1 MVMRRLRRVN
11 SDSQPAANKVVEGV
25 VRLDRRTKDLVGRLH
40 PGNIAVIDHDD
51 LDLVAAES
59 LVERGV
65 IAVVNV
71 GRSITGRYP
80 NIGPLVL
87 ARARIS
93 LLDEV
98 DPGIFDQLREG
109 ESIRVSG
116 ESVLRNGEVI
126 ATGALLS
133 EEEIARRMDEARA
146 ELSSTVEAFAEN
158 TLEYVRREQHLLL
171 DSVRLPDIKTKFTKR
186 CALVVVRGYHYK
198 EDLRALRGFIREMR
212 PVVVAVDGAADAC
225 LAEGVQPDV
234 ILGDVDSVSVEALK
248 SGAELLVHPQGEWR
262 RRNSNG
268 IVDGYVPEVEKIRM
282 LGLECSVV
290 AAEGMSEDVAML
302 LAHEKGAELVVA
314 VGTHN
319 SAMEMLDKGRRGMAS
334 TFLVRLRL
342 GANLVDAKGV
352 SLLYRA
358 RVRTRDLWFLIGAA
372 VTVLVVICVVL
383 PPMRLFW
390 LGVWDQIKAAI
401 PGLN

>member
-11 SDSQPAANKVVEGV
+11 SNGRSPTKLVEGV

-87 ARARIS
+87 ARAKIP

-98 DPGIFDQLREG
+98 DDGIFDQLREG
-109 ESIRVSG
+109 LFVRVSG
-116 ESVLRNGEVI
+116 EDVLLNGEVI
-126 ATGALLS
+126 ASGSLLS
-133 EEEIARRMDEARA
+133 EDEISRRMDEARA

-171 DSVRLPDIKTKFTKR
+171 DSVRLPAIKTKFNKR

-212 PVVVAVDGAADAC
+212 PVIVAVDGAADAC
-225 LAEGVQPDV
+225 LAEGIQPDV

-248 SGAELLVHPQGEWR
+248 SGAELLVHPQGDWR

-268 IVDGYVPEVEKIRM
+268 VVDGHIPEVEKLRL
-282 LGLECSVV
+282 LGLDCSVV
-290 AAEGMSEDVAML
+290 NAAGMSEDVAML

-358 RVRTRDLWFLIGAA
+358 RVKTRDLWFLIGAA
-372 VTVLVVICVVL
+372 VTVLIVIGAVL

-390 LGVWDQIKAAI
+390 LGLWDQIKAAI

>member
-11 SDSQPAANKVVEGV
+11 SNGRSPNNFVEGV

-87 ARARIS
+87 ARAKIP

-98 DPGIFDQLREG
+98 GDDIFDRLTEG
-109 ESIRVSG
+109 ENVRVLG
-116 ESVLRNGEVI
+116 EDVLLDGEVI

-133 EEEIARRMDEARA
+133 EDEISRRMDEARA

-171 DSVRLPDIKTKFTKR
+171 ESVRLPAIKTKFNKR

-212 PVVVAVDGAADAC
+212 PVIVAVDGAADAC
-225 LAEGVQPDV
+225 LAEGIQPDV

-248 SGAELLVHPQGEWR
+248 SGAELLVHPQGDWR

-268 IVDGYVPEVEKIRM
+268 VVDGHIPEVEKLR
-282 LGLECSVV
+282 LLDLDCSVV
-290 AAEGMSEDVAML
+290 TAPGMSEDVAML

-358 RVRTRDLWFLIGAA
+358 RVKTRDLWFLIGAA
-372 VTVLVVICVVL
+372 VTVLIVIGAVL

>member
-11 SDSQPAANKVVEGV
+11 SNGRSPTNFVEGV

-87 ARARIS
+87 ARAKIP

-98 DPGIFDQLREG
+98 GDEIFNHLSEG
-109 ESIRVSG
+109 SSVRVSG
-116 ESVLRNGEVI
+116 EDVLVNGEVI
-126 ATGALLS
+126 ASGSLLS
-133 EEEIARRMDEARA
+133 EDEISRRMDEARA

-212 PVVVAVDGAADAC
+212 PVIVAVDGAADAC
-225 LAEGVQPDV
+225 LAEGIQPDV

-248 SGAELLVHPQGEWR
+248 SGAELLVHPQGDWR

-268 IVDGYVPEVEKIRM
+268 VVDGHIPEVEKLRL
-282 LGLECSVV
+282 LGLDCSVV
-290 AAEGMSEDVAML
+290 MASGMSEDVAML

-319 SAMEMLDKGRRGMAS
+319 SAMEMLDKGRQGMAS

-342 GANLVDAKGV
+342 GASLVDAKGV

-358 RVRTRDLWFLIGAA
+358 RVKTRDLWFLIGAA
-372 VTVLVVICVVL
+372 ITVLIVIGAVL

-390 LGVWDQIKAAI
+390 LGLWDQIKAAI

>member
-1 MVMRRLRRVN
+1 M
-11 SDSQPAANKVVEGV
+11 
-25 VRLDRRTKDLVGRLH
+25 RLDRRTKDLVVRLH

-87 ARARIS
+87 ARAKIP

-98 DPGIFDQLREG
+98 DDEIFNQLSEG
-109 ESIRVSG
+109 SNVRVSG
-116 ESVLRNGEVI
+116 EDVLLNGEVI
-126 ATGALLS
+126 ASGSLLS
-133 EEEIARRMDEARA
+133 EDEISRRMDEARA

-171 DSVRLPDIKTKFTKR
+171 DSVRLPDIKTKFNKR

-212 PVVVAVDGAADAC
+212 PVIVAVDGAADAC
-225 LAEGVQPDV
+225 LAEGIQPDV

-248 SGAELLVHPQGEWR
+248 SGAELLVHPQGDWR
-262 RRNSNG
+262 RSNSNG
-268 IVDGYVPEVEKIRM
+268 TADGHSPEVEKLRL
-282 LGLECSVV
+282 LGLDCSVV
-290 AAEGMSEDVAML
+290 TAQGMSEDVAML

-358 RVRTRDLWFLIGAA
+358 RVKTRDLWFLISAA
-372 VTVLVVICVVL
+372 VTVLIVIGAVM

-390 LGVWDQIKAAI
+390 LGLWDQIKAAI